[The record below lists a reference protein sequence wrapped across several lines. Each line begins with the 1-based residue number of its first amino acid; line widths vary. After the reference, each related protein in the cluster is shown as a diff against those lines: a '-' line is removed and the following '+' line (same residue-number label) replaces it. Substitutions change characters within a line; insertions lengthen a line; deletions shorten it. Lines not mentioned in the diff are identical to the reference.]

1 MNERI
6 LSKNEIE
13 YSKLE
18 TAARMLESKSP
29 NKAQYVIEDVYLD
42 FGSNWMWTTI
52 IRKGYRECQVL
63 SPRDW
68 ENIMLADSFTELEQI
83 TDEIR
88 NDKWFGDN

>member
-6 LSKNEIE
+6 LSKSEIE

-18 TAARMLESKSP
+18 IVAKMLESKSP

-42 FGSNWMWTTI
+42 YGANWVWSTI
-52 IRKGYRECQVL
+52 VRKGYRECQVL

-68 ENIMLADSFTELEQI
+68 KSIVMCDSFTELEQI
-83 TDEIR
+83 AEEIR

>member
-6 LSKNEIE
+6 LSKSEIE

-18 TAARMLESKSP
+18 TVARMLESKSP

-42 FGSNWMWTTI
+42 FGANWMWTTI

-63 SPRDW
+63 SPREWKD
-68 ENIMLADSFTELEQI
+68 IMLADSFTELEQI
-83 TDEIR
+83 ADDIR
-88 NDKWFGDN
+88 NDKWFGDK